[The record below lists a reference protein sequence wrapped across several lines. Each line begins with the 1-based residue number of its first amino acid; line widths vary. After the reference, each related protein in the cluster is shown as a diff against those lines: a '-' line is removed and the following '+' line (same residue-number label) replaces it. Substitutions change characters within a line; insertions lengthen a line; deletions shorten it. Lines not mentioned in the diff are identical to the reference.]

1 MEPRSSPADDL
12 PSVYRSILDGI
23 AVLEGLGARREA
35 ALLRAEATRIY
46 STSWDEAGLRRLRH
60 ITSRIERIIAG
71 EERPRTSRSRT
82 TAAAERSGTP
92 T

>member
-35 ALLRAEATRIY
+35 AAFRAEATRIY
-46 STSWDEAGLRRLRH
+46 STAWDEPGLRRLRH
-60 ITSRIERIIAG
+60 IKVRIDRIVAG
-71 EERPRTSRSRT
+71 DERPRTTDART
-82 TAAAERSGTP
+82 PASEPSGTP

>member
-35 ALLRAEATRIY
+35 ALLRAEATKIY
-46 STSWDEAGLRRLRH
+46 STAWDEPGLRRLRH
-60 ITSRIERIIAG
+60 IKSRIERIISG
-71 EERPRTSRSRT
+71 EERPRTTRSRT
-82 TAAAERSGTP
+82 PAAPERSETA

>member
-1 MEPRSSPADDL
+1 MELRSSPADDL

-35 ALLRAEATRIY
+35 ALLRADATKIY
-46 STSWDEAGLRRLRH
+46 STAWDEAGLRRLRH
-60 ITSRIERIIAG
+60 IKTRIERIIAG
-71 EERPRTSRSRT
+71 EDRPRTTRART
-82 TAAAERSGTP
+82 PAAPERSGTP